1 MTDDS
6 SSRDGQ
12 SLATQPVTADTVGLL
27 EGLCTTRAIRRY
39 RPDPVPD
46 DLLRDVLFAATR
58 APSGSNRQNF
68 RFVVLRDGE
77 TAAEAKRII
86 AEGAQAIWGEKRQTD
101 GYDSGSGVV
110 ADSPK
115 ARMAHTM
122 QRYVQE
128 FASVPVLLLP
138 CFTRHR
144 AANVMEGAS
153 VYPACQ
159 NVLLAARAVGL
170 GGVLTGF
177 HAPVEPQIRTLLQI
191 PDEVVIAATI
201 TLGFP
206 EGNHGPVRRRP
217 MAELVYEGSWGSTA
231 SWIVDPPG
239 VANTQAGPPKRT

>member
-1 MTDDS
+1 MSDQS
-6 SSRDGQ
+6 SPATGSD
-12 SLATQPVTADTVGLL
+12 LANQPITADTVGLL
-27 EGLCTTRAIRRY
+27 EGLCSTRAIRRY

-77 TAAEAKRII
+77 TACEAKRLI
-86 AEGAQAIWGEKRQTD
+86 AEAAQAIWGDKRKHD
-101 GYDSGSGVV
+101 GYDSGSGAV
-110 ADSPK
+110 ANSPK
-115 ARMAHTM
+115 ARMAVTM

-206 EGNHGPVRRRP
+206 EGRHGPVRRRP
-217 MAELVYEGSWGSTA
+217 MQELIYDGSWGATA
-231 SWIVDPPG
+231 SWIADPPG
-239 VANTQAGPPKRT
+239 VANTQAGPPKGF